1 MTTSAVKGYV
11 EKLRAVRNEA
21 SAPWE
26 QTLVDIGLSVLT
38 TGGASAVQ
46 GLESSLASFSQRKL
60 SREALTD
67 LIGKQL
73 SLRDASNF
81 LAVLE
86 NGEADRVERSRE
98 LLRKVLTVA
107 STVAEE
113 LLKAALG
120 GLL

>member
-1 MTTSAVKGYV
+1 MTTSSVRGYV
-11 EKLRAVRNEA
+11 EKLHAVRDEA
-21 SAPWE
+21 RAPWE
-26 QTLVDIGLSVLT
+26 QTLMDVGLSVLT
-38 TGGASAVQ
+38 TGGTSAVQ
-46 GLESSLASFSQRKL
+46 GLESSLASFAQRQL
-60 SREALTD
+60 SAAALSD

-98 LLRKVLTVA
+98 LLRKVLSVA
-107 STVAEE
+107 ATVAED